1 MIGLDNLADCQGLA
15 WRLQT
20 LSQEMLELAK
30 ADDWE
35 SVIERETQRRN
46 LIENLFRQPLTSELS
61 PTIETC
67 IREVLAC
74 DNKVLALGRTAL
86 ADLGQQ
92 LQALAQGRKANL
104 AYAKFEE

>member
-1 MIGLDNLADCQGLA
+1 MIGLDNLPAWQGLA
-15 WRLQT
+15 LRLQT

-35 SVIERETQRRN
+35 SVMERETQRRQ
-46 LIENLFRQPLTSELS
+46 LIENLFRQPLPCGLS
-61 PTIETC
+61 PTIEHC

-74 DNKVLALGRTAL
+74 DSKVLTLGRTAL
-86 ADLGQQ
+86 AGLSQQ

-104 AYAKFEE
+104 AYAEFEE

>member
-1 MIGLDNLADCQGLA
+1 MISLNDLPDWQELA

-35 SVIERETQRRN
+35 SVMEREAQRRK
-46 LIENLFRQPLTSELS
+46 LIENLFGQTLPCGLS
-61 PTIETC
+61 PAIETC
-67 IREVLAC
+67 IREVLAY
-74 DNKVLALGRTAL
+74 DSKVLALGRMAL
-86 ADLGQQ
+86 AGFGQQ

-104 AYAKFEE
+104 AYAEFEE